1 MAAWLPAIKVILP
14 YLTQIV
20 TAAIP
25 AFTKKPSEDSSQEV
39 VANQITELQ
48 NAVIHNAE
56 SMKTLATQLQQVI
69 NGLESGAAKA
79 EKEVRTIKKLLI
91 LAIIIAGI
99 AIVFCLI
106 TWLQ

>member
-1 MAAWLPAIKVILP
+1 MAAWLPALKVMLP

-25 AFTKKPSEDSSQEV
+25 AFTKKPSEDGSQEV
-39 VANQITELQ
+39 IANQITELQ

-79 EKEVRTIKKLLI
+79 EKEVKVTKRLSV
-91 LAIIIAGI
+91 LAIIISSI
-99 AIVFCLI
+99 AIVFCLV